1 MKFAFSN
8 KEFYKRHNKELERY
22 LIGEDSLH
30 IVNAKSKSK
39 VTELFSNKLYLDLNQ
54 DYLKDIE
61 EVGEKYSLLVLTDII
76 ENSKDLYALFKR
88 LENIL
93 LPNGKL
99 VISSINTK
107 WSLAIK
113 FFEYINFK
121 DSNKLLSYIHI
132 NKIQNIAN
140 GLGLEF
146 IKSSSRQFVPFKIFG
161 IGNLVNKT
169 LESLFYYFNFGIK
182 TYIVFR
188 KKSNENKI
196 LKRTVIVPAKNEEGN
211 LQILFDRIPNKPISE
226 IIFAIGK
233 SKDKTLEVANKIKS
247 ENLDLDVVVIEQSK
261 NGKANAVWEAL
272 SIVKNDLVAILDA
285 DISVEPETLD
295 EFFEIIEQNHADFV
309 NGTRLIYE
317 MEKNAMRYL
326 NKKGNIFFQFLI
338 GLIINKKLTDSLCGT
353 KVFKKEF
360 VDKIFWWQNTFN
372 LKDPFG
378 DFDLLFTAAFTGE
391 KIIEYP
397 VHYKSR
403 IYGTTQIKRFR
414 DGFKLIVYLTKSYFV
429 FNTSR

>member
-146 IKSSSRQFVPFKIFG
+146 VKSSSRQFVPFKIFG
-161 IGNLVNKT
+161 LGNLVNKI

-188 KKSNENKI
+188 KK
-196 LKRTVIVPAKNEEGN
+196 AM
-211 LQILFDRIPNKPISE
+211 
-226 IIFAIGK
+226 
-233 SKDKTLEVANKIKS
+233 KIK
-247 ENLDLDVVVIEQSK
+247 
-261 NGKANAVWEAL
+261 
-272 SIVKNDLVAILDA
+272 
-285 DISVEPETLD
+285 
-295 EFFEIIEQNHADFV
+295 H
-309 NGTRLIYE
+309 
-317 MEKNAMRYL
+317 
-326 NKKGNIFFQFLI
+326 
-338 GLIINKKLTDSLCGT
+338 
-353 KVFKKEF
+353 
-360 VDKIFWWQNTFN
+360 
-372 LKDPFG
+372 
-378 DFDLLFTAAFTGE
+378 
-391 KIIEYP
+391 
-397 VHYKSR
+397 
-403 IYGTTQIKRFR
+403 
-414 DGFKLIVYLTKSYFV
+414 
-429 FNTSR
+429 

>member
-1 MKFAFSN
+1 
-8 KEFYKRHNKELERY
+8 
-22 LIGEDSLH
+22 
-30 IVNAKSKSK
+30 
-39 VTELFSNKLYLDLNQ
+39 
-54 DYLKDIE
+54 
-61 EVGEKYSLLVLTDII
+61 LTDII

-107 WSLAIK
+107 WSLTIK

-146 IKSSSRQFVPFKIFG
+146 VKSSSRQFVPFKIFG
-161 IGNLVNKT
+161 LGNLVNKI

-188 KKSNENKI
+188 KKSNENKA

-247 ENLDLDVVVIEQSK
+247 ENLDLDIVVIEQSK
-261 NGKANAVWEAL
+261 NGKANAVWESL